1 MEDKIEIEEYVRTKE
16 GFIYRIEDGE
26 EFFEDSVDVGIGIIP
41 DVEGKWVDK
50 EHLNYIDKRDI
61 KKHSKN
67 LIDLIEVGDI
77 VNGKEVRQ
85 IGMFEGFPDYPK
97 LIFVDETRLL
107 PHETCNNDEIKTILT
122 KEQYMRDCYR
132 VGGEEWD

>member
-1 MEDKIEIEEYVRTKE
+1 MERIEINEYVRTKE

-26 EFFEDSVDVGIGIIP
+26 EFYEDSVDVGIGIIP

-67 LIDLIEVGDI
+67 LMDLIENKDI
-77 VNGKEVRQ
+77 LKVKTDREILFLG
-85 IGMFEGFPDYPK
+85 
-97 LIFVDETRLL
+97 VDENTLDIKYKEIIEDIKNGDYQLL
-107 PHETCNNDEIKTILT
+107 EILTYEQFEQNSYKVGENDEK
-122 KEQYMRDCYR
+122 
-132 VGGEEWD
+132 V

>member
-41 DVEGKWVDK
+41 DIEGKWVDK

-61 KKHSKN
+61 KEHSKN

-77 VNGKEVRQ
+77 V
-85 IGMFEGFPDYPK
+85 
-97 LIFVDETRLL
+97 
-107 PHETCNNDEIKTILT
+107 EIKERISCFRNVEKIPIFDIGTLIAIKNGIAKYTMKIVSVLT
-122 KEQYMRDCYR
+122 HEQFEQNSYK
-132 VGGEEWD
+132 VGGKDE

>member
-1 MEDKIEIEEYVRTKE
+1 MEDKIEVNEYVRTKE

-41 DVEGKWVDK
+41 DVEGIWVDK

-67 LIDLIEVGDI
+67 LIDLIKPGELIETEYGSGWFHHKIDEKSFLFDDGEEFIEVK
-77 VNGKEVRQ
+77 NEN
-85 IGMFEGFPDYPK
+85 
-97 LIFVDETRLL
+97 LISILT
-107 PHETCNNDEIKTILT
+107 HEQYEANCYKVGENDEK
-122 KEQYMRDCYR
+122 
-132 VGGEEWD
+132 V

>member
-41 DVEGKWVDK
+41 DIEGKWVDK

-67 LIDLIEVGDI
+67 LIDLIENKDI
-77 VNGKEVRQ
+77 LKVKINEEILFLG
-85 IGMFEGFPDYPK
+85 
-97 LIFVDETRLL
+97 VDENTLDIKYKEIIEDIKNGDYQLL
-107 PHETCNNDEIKTILT
+107 EILT
-122 KEQYMRDCYR
+122 HEQFEQNSYK
-132 VGGEEWD
+132 VGGQDANL

>member
-1 MEDKIEIEEYVRTKE
+1 MEDKIQIEEYVRTKE

-67 LIDLIEVGDI
+67 LMDLIENKDI
-77 VNGKEVRQ
+77 LKVKTDGE
-85 IGMFEGFPDYPK
+85 ILFLG
-97 LIFVDETRLL
+97 VDENTLDIKYKEIIEDIKNGDYQLL
-107 PHETCNNDEIKTILT
+107 EILT
-122 KEQYMRDCYR
+122 HEQFEQNSYK
-132 VGGEEWD
+132 VGGKDE

>member
-1 MEDKIEIEEYVRTKE
+1 MEDKIQIEEYVRTKE

-67 LIDLIEVGDI
+67 LMDLIENKDI
-77 VNGKEVRQ
+77 LKVKTDGEVLFL
-85 IGMFEGFPDYPK
+85 G
-97 LIFVDETRLL
+97 VDENTLDIKYKEIIEDIKNGDYQLL
-107 PHETCNNDEIKTILT
+107 EILT
-122 KEQYMRDCYR
+122 YEQFEQNSYK
-132 VGGEEWD
+132 VGG

>member
-1 MEDKIEIEEYVRTKE
+1 MEDKIQIEEYVRTKE

-41 DVEGKWVDK
+41 DIEGIWVDK

-61 KKHSKN
+61 KEHSKN

-77 VNGKEVRQ
+77 V
-85 IGMFEGFPDYPK
+85 
-97 LIFVDETRLL
+97 
-107 PHETCNNDEIKTILT
+107 EIKERISCFRNVEKIPIFDIGTLIAIKNGIAKYTMKIVSVLT
-122 KEQYMRDCYR
+122 HEQFEQNSYK
-132 VGGEEWD
+132 VGGVNKI

>member
-1 MEDKIEIEEYVRTKE
+1 MEDKIQIEEYVRTKE

-67 LIDLIEVGDI
+67 LMDLIENKDI
-77 VNGKEVRQ
+77 LKVKIDGE
-85 IGMFEGFPDYPK
+85 ILFLG
-97 LIFVDETRLL
+97 VDENTLDIKYKEIIEDIKNGDYQLL
-107 PHETCNNDEIKTILT
+107 EILT
-122 KEQYMRDCYR
+122 HEQFEQNSYK
-132 VGGEEWD
+132 VGGKDE

>member
-61 KKHSKN
+61 KEYSKN
-67 LIDLIEVGDI
+67 LIDLIENKDI
-77 VNGKEVRQ
+77 LKVKTDGE
-85 IGMFEGFPDYPK
+85 ILFLG
-97 LIFVDETRLL
+97 VDENTLDIKYKEIIEDIKNGDYQLL
-107 PHETCNNDEIKTILT
+107 EILT
-122 KEQYMRDCYR
+122 HEQFEQNSYK
-132 VGGEEWD
+132 VGGQDGV